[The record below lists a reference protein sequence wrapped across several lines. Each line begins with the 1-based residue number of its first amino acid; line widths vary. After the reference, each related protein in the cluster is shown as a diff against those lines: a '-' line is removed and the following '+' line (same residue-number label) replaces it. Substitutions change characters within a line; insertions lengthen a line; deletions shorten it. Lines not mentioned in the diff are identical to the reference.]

1 MSCHCIKS
9 GIFVPSCH
17 RTVLGPLSAYT
28 RNKPSNRIIMKQS
41 IVTGMGEAL
50 WDMLPEGKKIGG
62 APANFAYHISQF
74 GIDSRV
80 VSAVGK
86 DTAGSELLENLRDK
100 SLKGLIEKTDFPTGS
115 VEVEVDERASPA
127 TTSGKTWLGTIFPS
141 RRKRQNWPARRKPY
155 VSVRW
160 PNGIP
165 PHAPPSTGF
174 LTPCRTGTSNTRY
187 STSTSGKVSTHRRL
201 SPPVCKVQRS

>member
-1 MSCHCIKS
+1 MPCHCIKS

-17 RTVLGPLSAYT
+17 RTVLGLPSAYT

-86 DTAGSELLENLRDK
+86 DTA
-100 SLKGLIEKTDFPTGS
+100 
-115 VEVEVDERASPA
+115 ERAIGELTGQIAERTYRENGLPH
-127 TTSGKTWLGTIFPS
+127 
-141 RRKRQNWPARRKPY
+141 RKRRGGSGRKGHPLLQHPGRRGLGPY
-155 VSVRW
+155 SLHAA
-160 PNGIP
+160 NG
-165 PHAPPSTGF
+165 
-174 LTPCRTGTSNTRY
+174 RTGPPDASHMFRFAGPTAS
-187 STSTSGKVSTHRRL
+187 RL
-201 SPPVCKVQRS
+201 TLHHPPVS

>member
-1 MSCHCIKS
+1 
-9 GIFVPSCH
+9 
-17 RTVLGPLSAYT
+17 
-28 RNKPSNRIIMKQS
+28 MKQS

-115 VEVEVDERASPA
+115 VEVEVDE
-127 TTSGKTWLGTIFPS
+127 K
-141 RRKRQNWPARRKPY
+141 
-155 VSVRW
+155 
-160 PNGIP
+160 GIP
-165 PHAPPSTGF
+165 CYKSVAPD
-174 LTPCRTGTSNTRY
+174 LNIYAKHTPNPAYIPYIIHS
-187 STSTSGKVSTHRRL
+187 VSAKR
-201 SPPVCKVQRS
+201 

>member
-115 VEVEVDERASPA
+115 VGRKGHPLLQHP
-127 TTSGKTWLGTIFPS
+127 GRRGLG
-141 RRKRQNWPARRKPY
+141 PY
-155 VSVRW
+155 SLHAA
-160 PNGIP
+160 NG
-165 PHAPPSTGF
+165 
-174 LTPCRTGTSNTRY
+174 RTGPPDASRMFRFAGPTAS
-187 STSTSGKVSTHRRL
+187 RL
-201 SPPVCKVQRS
+201 TLHHPPVS